1 MQESSTYEL
10 SIIGV
15 QMAEQDGEAPEVL
28 VSQGVDSPVGEA
40 EGVSPEGEVAT
51 GRKLSANGKPIGQPR
66 KKDIAAKT
74 PGKLAKRGRP
84 PGEAAAMAEFKA
96 RLMNSPKSRKVIDSI
111 INAALD
117 DDHKNQS
124 AAWKIIA
131 DRLLPLSSFE
141 DSLKSGKS
149 AITINISGI
158 GQGVTVEGTEEA
170 VEADYEEVGDD

>member
-1 MQESSTYEL
+1 M
-10 SIIGV
+10 V
-15 QMAEQDGEAPEVL
+15 EQDGETPEVL
-28 VSQGVDSPVGEA
+28 VSPER
-40 EGVSPEGEVAT
+40 EVSPTEEVPKA
-51 GRKLSANGKPIGQPR
+51 RRLSANGKPIGQPR

-96 RLMNSPKSRKVIDSI
+96 RLLNSPKSRKVIDSI

-158 GQGVTVEGTEEA
+158 GQGVSPYGEVGIAGTEQDIED
-170 VEADYEEVGDD
+170 ADYEEMNDS

>member
-1 MQESSTYEL
+1 M
-10 SIIGV
+10 V
-15 QMAEQDGEAPEVL
+15 EQDGEDPVAL
-28 VSQGVDSPVGEA
+28 VSTGVEQ
-40 EGVSPEGEVAT
+40 EGSS
-51 GRKLSANGKPIGQPR
+51 RRLSANGKPIGQPR

-74 PGKLAKRGRP
+74 PGKLSKRGRP

-117 DDHKNQS
+117 DNHKAQS

-158 GQGVTVEGTEEA
+158 GTGVEIAGNEQDIED
-170 VEADYEEVGDD
+170 ADYTEISDD

>member
-1 MQESSTYEL
+1 
-10 SIIGV
+10 
-15 QMAEQDGEAPEVL
+15 MAEQDGETPEVL
-28 VSQGVDSPVGEA
+28 VSPS
-40 EGVSPEGEVAT
+40 VSPAEEVVVEG
-51 GRKLSANGKPIGQPR
+51 RRLSANGKPIGQPR

-158 GQGVTVEGTEEA
+158 GQGVEIAGTEQDIEDA
-170 VEADYEEVGDD
+170 EYEEVYPKGEVSPAGEVEGD

>member
-1 MQESSTYEL
+1 MDKDPTDIGFPSGGSFPSGES
-10 SIIGV
+10 
-15 QMAEQDGEAPEVL
+15 
-28 VSQGVDSPVGEA
+28 
-40 EGVSPEGEVAT
+40 EG
-51 GRKLSANGKPIGQPR
+51 RRLSANGKPIGQPR

-158 GQGVTVEGTEEA
+158 GQGVTVEGSEEPI
-170 VEADYEEVGDD
+170 EDADYEEVSEED

>member
-1 MQESSTYEL
+1 MDKDPTDIGFPSGESVPSGGSVPT
-10 SIIGV
+10 
-15 QMAEQDGEAPEVL
+15 
-28 VSQGVDSPVGEA
+28 
-40 EGVSPEGEVAT
+40 EGSEG
-51 GRKLSANGKPIGQPR
+51 RRLSANGKPIGQPR

-158 GQGVTVEGTEEA
+158 GQGVTVEGSEEPIEDA
-170 VEADYEEVGDD
+170 NYEEISDG